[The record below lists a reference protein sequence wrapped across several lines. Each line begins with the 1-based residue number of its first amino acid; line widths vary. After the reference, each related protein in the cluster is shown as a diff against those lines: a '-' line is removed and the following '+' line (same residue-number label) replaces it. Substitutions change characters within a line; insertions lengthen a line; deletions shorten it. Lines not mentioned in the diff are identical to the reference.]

1 MTDEKRGGTSAH
13 VKPLPR
19 LGRGAG
25 LVPWDATGG
34 RAAGSLA
41 PVEQVQG
48 AQGDR
53 IAKAVVAVAWM
64 YHVCCPVG
72 VLSANAVQASTLTV
86 LPCSGSRTD
95 RDRMTVT
102 PVSRATAARAWQAV

>member
-1 MTDEKRGGTSAH
+1 
-13 VKPLPR
+13 
-19 LGRGAG
+19 
-25 LVPWDATGG
+25 
-34 RAAGSLA
+34 
-41 PVEQVQG
+41 
-48 AQGDR
+48 
-53 IAKAVVAVAWM
+53 M

-95 RDRMTVT
+95 RDRMTVI